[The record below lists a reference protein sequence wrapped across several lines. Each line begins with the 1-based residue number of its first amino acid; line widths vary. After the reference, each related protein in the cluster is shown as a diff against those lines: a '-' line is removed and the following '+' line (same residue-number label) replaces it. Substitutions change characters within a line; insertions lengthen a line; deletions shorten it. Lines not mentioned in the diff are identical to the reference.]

1 MAHQQDFLDED
12 PAIRGQSYVCLSFL
26 SPEDVIVRRDA
37 VAFNKYVAS
46 FANDV
51 GQLFDSLNE
60 RFKDDSAV
68 VDMLTNVR
76 NQHVGIFDARALN
89 DGFDYYKAHHAD
101 DIDEEFERTNA
112 FKTSVRGIKVRG
124 TYDTFAEAENRCKQI
139 KRFDP
144 KFDVYVAQV
153 GCWCPWAPRPEV
165 LPSQEFAEE
174 QLNTLMKKYTENLQ
188 ARDEL
193 YRERVAALK
202 QRAGPS
208 RSESLA
214 TIVEADADAFLE
226 SREADADEGADGAQ
240 AAADDES
247 GTS

>member
-1 MAHQQDFLDED
+1 MAEHQDFLDED

-37 VAFNKYVAS
+37 VAFAKYVAS
-46 FANDV
+46 FASDV
-51 GQLFDSLNE
+51 EQLFGALKE
-60 RFKDDSAV
+60 RFKEDAAV
-68 VDMLTNVR
+68 FDMLTNVR
-76 NQHVGIFDARALN
+76 NQHDAIFDPRALGE
-89 DGFDYYKAHHAD
+89 GFEYFKAHHAD
-101 DIDEEFERTNA
+101 EIDEEFERTNA
-112 FKTSVRGIKVRG
+112 FRTSVRGIKVRG
-124 TYDTFAEAENRCKQI
+124 TYDTFAEAENRCKHI

-202 QRAGPS
+202 QRAGPTDAL
-208 RSESLA
+208 E
-214 TIVEADADAFLE
+214 TIA
-226 SREADADEGADGAQ
+226 EGEAQ
-240 AAADDES
+240 AADDDDS